1 MMCQECNSSSVD
13 EREVIPL
20 VEKEQ
25 VCECPTGLS
34 GRYIQPCLLL
44 VLSQKDSYGYE
55 LIGEVAR
62 LGATP
67 DASAVYRTLRKME
80 GERLLKSEWITEGTG
95 PAKRFYKITPEG
107 EDLLHSWVVVLR
119 GNKERL
125 EHFLDEYSK
134 KFRKEIK

>member
-1 MMCQECNSSSVD
+1 MCRECNPASMNG
-13 EREVIPL
+13 RESFPMI
-20 VEKEQ
+20 EKEQ

-44 VLSQKDSYGYE
+44 VLSEKDSYGYE
-55 LIGEVAR
+55 LIGEVAK
-62 LGATP
+62 LGASP
-67 DASAVYRTLRKME
+67 DASAVYRALRRMDSE
-80 GERLLKSEWITEGTG
+80 GLVRSEWITEGAG

-125 EHFLDEYSK
+125 EHFLDEYSE
-134 KFRKEIK
+134 KFK